1 MPTRRPKG
9 ACERT
14 HRVTDPYGRDEALY
28 KRAKPYVVTDIPYK
42 IKYMYINNKLY
53 VAHCDNGELC
63 LTGKMCNR
71 HGLIAGATGTG
82 KTVTLQV
89 LAETFSQAGVPVF
102 AADMKGDLSGISQ
115 EGKMS
120 GFIEKRC
127 PEFGI
132 ENPEFNGC
140 PTRVYDVFGEQ
151 GTAMR
156 TTVSEMGPQLM
167 ARLMELN
174 DVQAGVLNVVFRIA
188 DDKGLLLIDLKD
200 LRLMLD
206 FVGKN
211 ASMFTTQYGNISS
224 ASIGAIVRSV
234 LAIESEGGDK
244 FFGEPA
250 FDINDLLDTE
260 KGKGVISLLAA
271 DKLML
276 RPKMYSTFLLW
287 LLSELYENLPEVGDM
302 ELPKLVFFFD
312 EAHMLFDGTSKALTD
327 KLEQIIRLIRS
338 KGVGIYFVTQSPTD
352 IPEDILGQLGNRV
365 QHALRAFT
373 PKDQKAV
380 RTAAETFRQNKA
392 FNTADAI
399 MNLGTGEALV
409 SFLDEKGAPSVVE
422 RAKILFPLSQI
433 GAITAGQRLDLRNA
447 APARIRE
454 YDNYFDR
461 ESAYEVLTAAN
472 DEVAR
477 QKEEQELQ
485 KAEAEKA
492 KLEAKAHKEREKAE
506 KAEQKASSSIS
517 RGLLGTIAAAAA
529 TSFARSMGTQAARS
543 VVGGTT
549 SSRRSSASAGGSLLD
564 SLFGS
569 ATKTATNTAS
579 RKITN
584 ELLKGLFG

>member
-1 MPTRRPKG
+1 
-9 ACERT
+9 
-14 HRVTDPYGRDEALY
+14 
-28 KRAKPYVVTDIPYK
+28 
-42 IKYMYINNKLY
+42 MYINNKLY
-53 VAHCDNGELC
+53 VAHCENGELC
-63 LTGKMCNR
+63 LTGRMCNR

-82 KTVTLQV
+82 KTVSLQV

-132 ENPEFNGC
+132 SDPEFQGC

-327 KLEQIIRLIRS
+327 KLGQIIRLIRS

-352 IPEDILGQLGNRV
+352 IPEDILGQLGNRI
-365 QHALRAFT
+365 QHALRAYT

-392 FNTADAI
+392 FNTAEAI

-409 SFLDEKGAPSVVE
+409 SFLDEKGAPAVVE

-461 ESAYEVLTAAN
+461 ESAYEVLSAAN
-472 DEVAR
+472 DEIAR
-477 QKEEQELQ
+477 QKEEESLQ
-485 KAEAEKA
+485 KAEAERA
-492 KLEAKAHKEREKAE
+492 KLEAKAQKEREKAE
-506 KAEQKASSSIS
+506 KAEKKASSTIS

-543 VVGGTT
+543 IGGTAT
-549 SSRRSSASAGGSLLD
+549 RRSASAGSSLLD
-564 SLFGS
+564 GLLGS
-569 ATKTATNTAS
+569 ASRTATNTAT

>member
-1 MPTRRPKG
+1 
-9 ACERT
+9 
-14 HRVTDPYGRDEALY
+14 
-28 KRAKPYVVTDIPYK
+28 
-42 IKYMYINNKLY
+42 MYINNKLY

-174 DVQAGVLNVVFRIA
+174 DVQTGVLNVVFRIA

-276 RPKMYSTFLLW
+276 RPKMYSTFMLW

-409 SFLDEKGAPSVVE
+409 SFLDEKGAPAVVE

-477 QKEEQELQ
+477 QKEEQDMQ

-492 KLEAKAHKEREKAE
+492 KLEAKAQKEREKAE
-506 KAEQKASSSIS
+506 KAEQKTSSLIS
-517 RGLLGTIAAAAA
+517 RGILGTIAAAAA

-549 SSRRSSASAGGSLLD
+549 RSSRSSSKSSASAGGSLLD

-569 ATKTATNTAS
+569 ATKTATNTAT